1 MCLPLTPAS
10 APGLSTMT
18 GMDLP
23 SALAQ
28 LHTLEHIQIT
38 YGAIILSF
46 LGAIHWGMEFS
57 KLGGE
62 QGYRRLVIGT
72 LPVLF
77 AWPTTFLSHGVAL
90 ATQWLGFTG
99 MWFLDQR
106 ASNNGWTTNWYS
118 TYRFYLSII
127 VGFSIIG
134 TLAGTGYYGAG
145 AGAVT
150 DPRAKHLRHTTER
163 QSAYKSIET
172 RVAKKNFP
180 DNDSTR
186 VGRVEGKVGGD
197 IEVESNEGGE
207 SYTKFHN
214 VAKDEEEKQQ
224 QEEEKQKQAE
234 KQDKKDEH
242 QMDKA
247 PGTMKNQ
254 AEDRT
259 GKNANMPGGE
269 EEKEGGGEEGK
280 GGKGRLGKKE
290 QTAGEKDPGTK
301 RSEEKDVPEQKKGDS
316 EKAQAGKGEKAGDG
330 SGSES
335 KNEGGDAGKS
345 QQKKDNPDGK
355 GAAGEKNTGKR

>member
-1 MCLPLTPAS
+1 
-10 APGLSTMT
+10 
-18 GMDLP
+18 
-23 SALAQ
+23 
-28 LHTLEHIQIT
+28 LEVNRAT
-38 YGAIILSF
+38 
-46 LGAIHWGMEFS
+46 
-57 KLGGE
+57 
-62 QGYRRLVIGT
+62 
-72 LPVLF
+72 F

-290 QTAGEKDPGTK
+290 QTAGD
-301 RSEEKDVPEQKKGDS
+301 
-316 EKAQAGKGEKAGDG
+316 KGEKAGDG

>member
-1 MCLPLTPAS
+1 
-10 APGLSTMT
+10 MT

-180 DNDSTR
+180 DNGSTR

-197 IEVESNEGGE
+197 IEVESNEDGE
-207 SYTKFHN
+207 SYTKIHN

-301 RSEEKDVPEQKKGDS
+301 RTEEKDVPEQKKGDS
-316 EKAQAGKGEKAGDG
+316 DKAQAGKGEKSGD
-330 SGSES
+330 
-335 KNEGGDAGKS
+335 D
-345 QQKKDNPDGK
+345 
-355 GAAGEKNTGKR
+355 